1 MFSVVPG
8 AGDCSGFNKN
18 FNVMRNKHPEEGKA
32 TVAVEKRT
40 SKIPSMVYLCAG
52 LSALAVSACMMA
64 RRKKSESLLV
74 GQWAAPLLIMGL
86 YNKIVKTE
94 GHD

>member
-1 MFSVVPG
+1 
-8 AGDCSGFNKN
+8 
-18 FNVMRNKHPEEGKA
+18 
-32 TVAVEKRT
+32 
-40 SKIPSMVYLCAG
+40 MVYLCAG
-52 LSALAVSACMMA
+52 MTALTASACMMF
-64 RRKKSESLLV
+64 RGRKSSALLV

>member
-1 MFSVVPG
+1 MKH
-8 AGDCSGFNKN
+8 NKS
-18 FNVMRNKHPEEGKA
+18 HEGNL
-32 TVAVEKRT
+32 TVAVEKQT
-40 SKIPSMVYLCAG
+40 SKIPSMIYLWAG
-52 LSALAVSACMMA
+52 LSALAASACMMY
-64 RRKKSESLLV
+64 RGRKSESLLI